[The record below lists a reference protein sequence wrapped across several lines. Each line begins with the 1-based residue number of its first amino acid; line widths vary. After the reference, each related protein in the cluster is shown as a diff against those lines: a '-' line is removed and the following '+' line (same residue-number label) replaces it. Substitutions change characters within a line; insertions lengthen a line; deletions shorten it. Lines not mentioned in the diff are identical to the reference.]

1 MAKVK
6 KKKKKAKEPRTRLIP
21 PGEAMPEDDEME
33 DGERGVYLE
42 KEDVQVIYNALKQYK
57 PTTAK
62 EEQLLDIWLEEFDMM
77 LVVDYG
83 RPMYED

>member
-1 MAKVK
+1 MKYGK
-6 KKKKKAKEPRTRLIP
+6 SEEKEEKSKRTKNKTHT

-77 LVVDYG
+77 LVVDHG
-83 RPMYED
+83 KPMV